1 MRAES
6 SAGIED
12 FVGRLSELGELSSAL
27 DRAIGGVGQL
37 VLLMGEPGIG
47 KTRLVEEF
55 AGSIVPGPFTVW
67 GHAYE
72 QEAPPYW
79 PWVEVLREL
88 LQRVEL
94 NSIEARLGP
103 AAEELAVIA
112 PEIGHL
118 LGKPGIQRTTDYP
131 ERRFLMFDAVTRL
144 LCAAASP
151 DGLVVILEDLHW
163 ADQGSVLLLR
173 HLSPQLGGAP
183 LMVIAT
189 IRQTDVGKD
198 GALRSTLDAL
208 AGPHTRRLVLGG
220 LDLDEVRRFL
230 DPTTSH
236 RVDDELVQRVHARTG
251 GNPLFLR
258 EVARLFDRTPEEW
271 ASEVPEGVAAVIL
284 RRLERLQPDSAMV
297 LRLASVAGTDSNV
310 ELLKTLSR
318 LGSDRLAGALGHA
331 TEAGLLAPPS
341 DRSGRVRFAHSLMR
355 DAIYRSLPAT
365 SRSRLHRRI
374 ALVLEREMGA
384 SGEERSPDLA
394 AHWLAAGDRAD
405 LERGAACAA
414 RAARTA
420 LSLLAY
426 EEAARLSHAALDA
439 MARSGAGKAEQCEA
453 WLTLAR
459 AEYLA
464 GRVQDSAAACYEA
477 AAQALGAGR
486 PDLLGEAALVV
497 RGVGHGDVARDVV
510 DLCTTALSA
519 LPEEDSVLRSRL
531 LGQLTV
537 ARYNAGQYDAA
548 EEPSRAAMEMAERL
562 KDPGA
567 LVMGLHAR
575 QMALS
580 GPAGVTERLAL
591 GTRMIDLAAGTGE
604 TVDEMWGR
612 LWRID
617 AMFQLGSMAALDAE
631 LEELAR
637 LVRRVPLPIARWQLA
652 RLRGARAQMA
662 GRFEESERRAEE
674 ALAVGTALH
683 AVEPLLWI
691 LDGELGRRNEE
702 RLATSRMFGESPGME
717 VAQADLGHL
726 YLALGQIDE
735 ARERYERLRP
745 SLRTLPVS
753 HMWLAIMARASEL
766 AAAFDDTEM
775 AGWIYE
781 RLLPL
786 APYCITG
793 GAGTVA
799 CLGSVSWCLGV
810 LAACLGRL
818 GDADRHCRD
827 AEAMNERMGARPY
840 LAHVQCDH
848 ARVLLRRGG
857 ERDRAEALRLAEV
870 SARTARALGMQP
882 LLREATQLVAEIRAA
897 DREAIPLTPREREV
911 AALIGRG
918 MSNRHIATALY
929 LSERTV
935 EAHVRSALTKLGF
948 TSRTQIATWAVGHGL
963 LDQGEVRD

>member
-1 MRAES
+1 MS

-12 FVGRLSELGELSSAL
+12 FVGRSSELADLDSAL
-27 DRAIGGVGQL
+27 DRALGGLGQL
-37 VLLMGEPGIG
+37 ILLMGEPGIG
-47 KTRLVEEF
+47 KTRLLEQF
-55 AGSIVPGPFTVW
+55 AGSIVPGPPTVW

-79 PWVEVLREL
+79 PWIEVLREL
-88 LQRVEL
+88 FPRVGL
-94 NSIEARLGP
+94 DPIEAPLGP
-103 AAEELAVIA
+103 VADELAVIA

-118 LGKPGIQRTTDYP
+118 LGVLGVQRATDHP
-131 ERRFLMFDAVTRL
+131 EGRFLMFDAVTRFL
-144 LCAAASP
+144 WAAASP
-151 DGLVVILEDLHW
+151 DGLVVVLEDLHW
-163 ADQGSVLLLR
+163 ADQGSALLLR
-173 HLSPQLGGAP
+173 QLSRQVGGAR

-189 IRQTDVGKD
+189 FRQTDVGKD
-198 GALRSTLDAL
+198 DPLRSTLDAL
-208 AGPHTRRLVLGG
+208 AGPHTRPLMLGG
-220 LDLDEVRRFL
+220 LDRDDVRRFL
-230 DPTTSH
+230 DATTSH

-258 EVARLFDRTPEEW
+258 EVARLFDRSPEKW
-271 ASEVPEGVAAVIL
+271 ASEMPEGVAAMIV
-284 RRLERLQPDSAMV
+284 RRLERLPPDAAMV
-297 LRLASVAGTDSNV
+297 LRLASVAGADSNA

-318 LGSDRLAGALGHA
+318 LGSDRLAGALADA
-331 TEAGLLAPPS
+331 TDAGLLASPFDRS
-341 DRSGRVRFAHSLMR
+341 DRIRFAHSLIR

-365 SRSRLHRRI
+365 YRSRLHRRI
-374 ALVLEREMGA
+374 AVVLEREMRA
-384 SGEERSPDLA
+384 SGEERSAGLA
-394 AHWLAAGDRAD
+394 AHWLAAGDRAG
-405 LERGAACAA
+405 LERGAAYAA

-420 LSLLAY
+420 LRLLGY
-426 EEAARLSHAALDA
+426 EEAARLSHEALDA
-439 MARSGAGKAEQCEA
+439 MARSGAGRAEQCEA
-453 WLTLAR
+453 WLTLAQ

-464 GRVQDSAAACYEA
+464 GRVQDSAAACHEVA
-477 AAQALGAGR
+477 TQALGAGR
-486 PDLLGEAALVV
+486 PDLLGEAALVL
-497 RGVGHGDVARDVV
+497 RGIGHGDVARDVA
-510 DLCTTALSA
+510 DLCSTALSA
-519 LPEEDSVLRSRL
+519 IPEEDSVLRARL
-531 LGQLTV
+531 LGQLAV
-537 ARYNAGQYDAA
+537 ARYNAGQYVAS
-548 EEPSRAAMEMAERL
+548 EELSRVAMEMAERL

-575 QMALS
+575 QMALC

-604 TVDEMWGR
+604 PVDEMWGR

-617 AMFQLGSMAALDAE
+617 AMFELGSMAALDAE
-631 LEELAR
+631 LEELAQ

-662 GRFEESERRAEE
+662 GRFEEAERRAEE

-683 AVEPLLWI
+683 AVEPLFWI

-702 RLATSRMFGESPGME
+702 RLATSKMFGERPGME
-717 VAQADLGHL
+717 VAQAELGHI

-735 ARERYERLRP
+735 AREQYERLRP
-745 SLRTLPVS
+745 SLRTLPMVS
-753 HMWLAIMARASEL
+753 SWVAIMARATEL

-786 APYCITG
+786 APYCISG
-793 GAGTVA
+793 GAGTLA

-810 LAACLGRL
+810 LAACLDRL

-827 AEAMNERMGARPY
+827 AEAMNERIGARPY
-840 LAHVQCDH
+840 LAHVQCEH

-882 LLREATQLVAEIRAA
+882 LLRKATQLVADIRAA
-897 DREAIPLTPREREV
+897 DREAMPLTPREQEV

-918 MSNRHIATALY
+918 MSNRDIATALY

-948 TSRTQIATWAVGHGL
+948 TSRTQIATWAVGHGF
-963 LDQGEVRD
+963 LDPGEVRD